1 MKSTQFDDIVEFNTT
16 FGHAV
21 RDTPTLDAPDI
32 PMRLEHV
39 FLEEVRELL
48 DALEFYDKVSK
59 FYKGSENIP
68 ENVKVDIYTE
78 VLDAHGDILV
88 TLFGLSQAMGMPI
101 LEAFDIIHESNMSKL
116 GEDGLPIYYP
126 KGHKKHGKVAK
137 GPNYFDPKSRLRALI
152 QEKLNAGTTEET

>member
-21 RDTPTLDAPDI
+21 RTVPTLDATDI

-39 FLEEVRELL
+39 FLEEVQELL
-48 DALEFYDKVSK
+48 KALEFYEQVVE
-59 FYKGSENIP
+59 FYRGSENVP
-68 ENVKVDIYTE
+68 ENIRIDILTE

-116 GEDGLPIYYP
+116 GEDGKPIYYP
-126 KGHKKHGKVAK
+126 EGHEKAGKVAK
-137 GPNYFDPKSRLRALI
+137 GPNYFDPKDKLRELI
-152 QEKLNAGTTEET
+152 KEKLDAGTSEEA